1 MKFVIAAAVLALSST
16 AVLANNGKGQ
26 GQGQGPVQ
34 GSLMSSINVNSN
46 ALDNANVNAAFNSVT
61 PVPEADTVAMLAAG
75 VAVVGAVALRRRNK
89 K

>member
-34 GSLMSSINVNSN
+34 GSLMSSINANGN
-46 ALDNANVNAAFNSVT
+46 ALANANVNAAFNSVT
-61 PVPEADTVAMLAAG
+61 PVPEADTVAMLVAG